1 MEKGQDETAAGI
13 AAAEDNRLQRRGRLP
28 RPMRFTLYGLSFV
41 AACFLAGFAVF
52 SNHVANLGPPRA
64 DRTAD
69 GIIVLTGGHQRIST
83 AIALLKT
90 GHGARLLISGVNPIA
105 SRDELRAISGA
116 DRALFSC
123 CVDIDIAALD
133 TIGNAEE
140 SAKWLRRNAYNSVI
154 MVTSNYHIPR
164 SMLELRRTAGAVE
177 IIPWPVV
184 NTPLEGSG
192 WLSRPRVMR
201 VFFTE
206 YTKYVA
212 ALVRAAAPRVKGT
225 GESES
230 MRAALGNPS

>member
-1 MEKGQDETAAGI
+1 MDKGQDDIDAGNTAA
-13 AAAEDNRLQRRGRLP
+13 ESDRLQRRGRLP
-28 RPMRFTLYGLSFV
+28 RPLRLTLFGLSFV

-52 SNHVANLGPPRA
+52 SNHVASLGPPAANRV
-64 DRTAD
+64 AD

-83 AIALLKT
+83 AMELLKT

-105 SRDELRAISGA
+105 SRDELRAASGA

-140 SAKWLRRNAYNSVI
+140 SAKWLRRNAYDSVI
-154 MVTSNYHIPR
+154 VVTSNYHIPR
-164 SMLELRRTAGAVE
+164 SMLELRRTAGSVK

-184 NTPLEGSG
+184 NTPLEGGG

-206 YTKYVA
+206 YTKYIA
-212 ALVRAAAPRVKGT
+212 ALVRAAAHSVNG
-225 GESES
+225 GGASQS
-230 MRAALGNPS
+230 MRAALDDPY